1 MRYLKIFESFNRDKY
16 WDDYL
21 DKLNSDIKKSKE
33 ESEKDYSEYYRMIDD
48 DELKE
53 LIFKRIDF
61 EKKEIEKIT
70 SLFPD
75 SYEINVSQWQNLV
88 EDNTP
93 EYRYHVTNYIRAFKK
108 IQGEIYIFKLPD
120 EYYLVGIGDEQVKI
134 YDLCDQFDG
143 LKLLIRKV
151 TTNIFE
157 TNTHK
162 VNESTQDE
170 FYQKLTQS
178 EFDELLANPNIN
190 SLSKSDISILLRFA
204 DENDSRLALNDATI
218 YIYEI
223 RNGWFISDCW
233 GLDKYI
239 DSDHIKINGKDHY
252 SQRYTLDDELTVEN
266 FTARLYSDE
275 SREYNMDHFIDI
287 MKCEDEWFLI
297 SWEDYRGNNIMYKC
311 DQIEG
316 VIKFLEHEYT

>member
-1 MRYLKIFESFNRDKY
+1 M
-16 WDDYL
+16 
-21 DKLNSDIKKSKE
+21 
-33 ESEKDYSEYYRMIDD
+33 
-48 DELKE
+48 
-53 LIFKRIDF
+53 
-61 EKKEIEKIT
+61 
-70 SLFPD
+70 PD
-75 SYEINVSQWQNLV
+75 
-88 EDNTP
+88 
-93 EYRYHVTNYIRAFKK
+93 
-108 IQGEIYIFKLPD
+108 
-120 EYYLVGIGDEQVKI
+120 
-134 YDLCDQFDG
+134 
-143 LKLLIRKV
+143 
-151 TTNIFE
+151 
-157 TNTHK
+157 K
-162 VNESTQDE
+162 VNESIQDE

-178 EFDELLANPNIN
+178 EFDELLTNPNIN

-287 MKCEDEWFLI
+287 MKCEDEWFLV
-297 SWEDYRGNNIMYKC
+297 SWDDYRGNNTTMYKC

-316 VIKFLEHEYT
+316 VIKFLKDEYEIHKDI